1 VRLTATSS
9 GSSSSRLSRPHAETA
24 PLGLLLALCF
34 FSGASGLVYEVT
46 WTRLAVLWFG
56 ATAPALAMV
65 LACFM
70 GGLGLGAAL
79 GGRWA
84 DRRPRPLAAYGRV
97 ELGIAGWALLLVIA
111 QRIVPIGSLWWPPWL
126 RAVVAMAAILP
137 PTALMGATLPLLV
150 RAAGSARSVG
160 PVYGTNTAGA
170 VVGALA
176 AAFVAIERL
185 GLSGAQ
191 AAALAGNALVGL
203 VALALARRGDAQ
215 SSSARP
221 PDDVVPTS
229 PRGVTPLPSRVL
241 AVAGLTGAAAMALEV
256 LAIRALD
263 VLTDSTVYAFG
274 VILATTLVGIALG
287 GLASRRIADAA
298 RVRPALALSLGA
310 LALGAALAP
319 ALLAVV
325 ALVLDGR
332 MHGAAL
338 GDTLASLLGASAAVI
353 LLPMIA
359 SGVAFPLCVRAAHEE
374 GLGLGRATGTV
385 TLANT
390 AGTVAGSLA
399 GTFVVLEHLGL
410 SSGLWLVSGAALGAA
425 VLAAPR
431 GARRVVVALGVVVL
445 GVAVGTTRAG
455 LSLPRDLYT
464 LDRDWQIVVTDDDAS
479 ASVMVARSRSAQGR
493 FGLWLDGNYVA
504 GTGGAHVLLAHLP
517 MLRHGDVRRVL
528 GACMGT
534 GQTFGA
540 IAEYGLDRFDAV
552 ELSPA
557 VVRVARR
564 TFARFDRGLFSR
576 PTVHVRVDDVRRV
589 LGSVRGRYD
598 LVTAEP
604 LQPWTRGT
612 VTLYSREYYAAVRR
626 ALSPG
631 GLAVQ
636 WIPLYELSTSDLRGM
651 VATFLSVF
659 PASELWL
666 DHHDV
671 ILIGGPR
678 LPGLDRRALVRG
690 LAREHVRRDL
700 ASLHIDG
707 AETLAGKRALGPRA
721 LARFARSGRIVL
733 DDDPWLE
740 ASAPRSIGRS
750 TEWRNLEA
758 LVRAWAPDAR
768 DPEVAAASRATRASV
783 RLEIAEHAGLTD
795 PTPDGLRALAIYPRQ
810 SQLFAHVAAL
820 VDRDARAHH
829 PQAIARARTLL
840 ALRPDHGVGW
850 VNLGVLRMGAG
861 EDRAAEEAFVRA
873 MQVDPATRVVALL
886 DLGLLWAR
894 RGDAARARGA
904 WGQVLALEP
913 GNAVAREALDRLGP

>member
-1 VRLTATSS
+1 M
-9 GSSSSRLSRPHAETA
+9 GRPHTETA
-24 PLGLLLALCF
+24 PLRLLGALCF
-34 FSGASGLVYEVT
+34 LSGASGLVYEVT
-46 WTRLAVLWFG
+46 WMRLAVLWFG
-56 ATAPALAMV
+56 ATAPALALV

-70 GGLGLGAAL
+70 GGLGLGAVA

-84 DRRPRPLAAYGRV
+84 DRRPSPLAAYGRV
-97 ELGIAGWALLLVIA
+97 ELGIAGWALLLVVA
-111 QRIVPIGSLWWPPWL
+111 QRTVPLGDLAWPIWL
-126 RAVVAMAAILP
+126 RALVAITAIVP

-150 RAAGSARSVG
+150 RAGGSPRAVG
-160 PVYGTNTAGA
+160 PLYGTNTLGA
-170 VVGALA
+170 VLGALV

-191 AAALAGNALVGL
+191 GAALAGNALVGL
-203 VALALARRGDAQ
+203 AAVAFARRGPSPAP
-215 SSSARP
+215 A
-221 PDDVVPTS
+221 DVAP
-229 PRGVTPLPSRVL
+229 VTRLPGRVL
-241 AVAGLTGAAAMALEV
+241 AVACVTGAAAMALEV
-256 LAIRALD
+256 LVIRALD
-263 VLTDSTVYAFG
+263 ILTDSTVYAFG

-287 GLASRRIADAA
+287 GLASQRISGAA
-298 RVRPALALSLGA
+298 PVRLGLALSLGV
-310 LALGAALAP
+310 LAIGAALAP
-319 ALLAVV
+319 AALAIV
-325 ALVLDGR
+325 ALALDGG
-332 MHGAAL
+332 MHGATL
-338 GDTLASLLGASAAVI
+338 GDTLASLLGTSAAVI
-353 LLPMIA
+353 LLPMVA

-390 AGTVAGSLA
+390 AGTVGGSLL
-399 GTFVVLEHLGL
+399 GTFLVLDHLGV
-410 SSGLWLVSGAALGAA
+410 SAGLWLVAGVALVAAA
-425 VLAAPR
+425 LAAPR
-431 GARRVVVALGVVVL
+431 GALRVVGALAVVVL
-445 GVAVGTTRAG
+445 GVGVGSSRAG

-464 LDRDWQIVVTDDDAS
+464 LDRDWRIVVTEDDAS
-479 ASVMVARSRSAQGR
+479 ASVMVARSRTARDR

-504 GTGGAHVLLAHLP
+504 GTGGGHLLLAHLP
-517 MLRHGDVRRVL
+517 MLRHGAVRRVL

-540 IAEYGLDRFDAV
+540 IAEYDLERLDAV

-557 VVRVARR
+557 VVRVARG

-576 PTVHVRVDDVRRV
+576 PNVHVRVDDVRRV
-589 LGSVRGRYD
+589 LGTARRRYD

-612 VTLYSREYYAAVRR
+612 VTLYSREYYASVRR

-678 LPGLDRRALVRG
+678 LPELDRRALARG
-690 LAREHVRRDL
+690 FEREHVRRDL
-700 ASLHIDG
+700 ASLHIDT
-707 AETLAGKRALGPRA
+707 AETLAGKRALGPDG
-721 LARFARSGRIVL
+721 LARFARSGRIVR

-758 LVRAWAPDAR
+758 LVRAWDPETRDA
-768 DPEVAAASRATRASV
+768 EVAAASRATQAGV
-783 RLEIAEHAGLTD
+783 RLELAEHAGLAD
-795 PTPDGLRALAIYPRQ
+795 PTPEGLRALAIYPRQ

-820 VDRDARAHH
+820 VDRDGRARH
-829 PQAIARARTLL
+829 PEARARARTLL
-840 ALRPDHGVGW
+840 SLRPDHGPGW
-850 VNLGVLRMGAG
+850 VNLGVSLMGTG
-861 EDRAAEEAFVRA
+861 DDRAAEEAFVRA
-873 MQVDPATRVVALL
+873 MRLDPATHVVALL
-886 DLGLLWAR
+886 DLGVLWAR
-894 RGDAARARGA
+894 RGDSARARGA
-904 WGQVLALEP
+904 FGQVLALEP
-913 GNAVAREALDRLGP
+913 DNAVAREALARLPRAP